1 MGRAKPIFIARS
13 THPTFFVEGKTISGE
28 HFDSRKGNRAMTES
42 RIEIPKLQGHHC
54 FACGTENPIGLNLQ
68 FYQVGEA
75 VCTDIVLD
83 KVYEGWE
90 GMVHGGIISTLID
103 EVMSW
108 TAMYSKKVF
117 LVTRNMN
124 IKYVKPVMIGTPLRV
139 KGRLVDD
146 SEPPRIK
153 VSAEIRDHDGRLLVK
168 GSGEF
173 VAVPKEKLNAIPE
186 SFKEQMDSLFARFP
200 VSSNNA

>member
-1 MGRAKPIFIARS
+1 
-13 THPTFFVEGKTISGE
+13 
-28 HFDSRKGNRAMTES
+28 MTES
-42 RIEIPKLQGHHC
+42 RIDIPKLQGHHC
-54 FACGTENPIGLNLQ
+54 FACGTDNPIGLNLQ
-68 FYQVGEA
+68 FYQIGEA
-75 VCTDIVLD
+75 VCTDIALD

-108 TAMYSKKVF
+108 TIMYSKKVF

-153 VSAEIRDHDGRLLVK
+153 ASAEIRDHDGRLLVK

-186 SFKEQMDSLFARFP
+186 SFKEQMDSLFDRFP
-200 VSSNNA
+200 ASSNNT